1 MSTSE
6 HSIVF
11 QPPLANVLVELDE
24 GIAWVTLNRP
34 AKRNA
39 MSPAL
44 NDEMVRV
51 LDALEV
57 DERVAV
63 VVITGAGD
71 SFSAGMDLKEF
82 FRDLDHL
89 PYHQK
94 IRIKRSAW
102 QWQWKMLLNYPK
114 PTIAMVNGWCFGGAF
129 TPLVACDL
137 AIAADEAQFGLSE
150 INWGIIPGGNVT
162 KAITATMPHRDAMYY
177 AITGKTFD
185 GRKAAEMR
193 LVNESVPRSELKDKT
208 RELAKLLCGK
218 NPTVMRGT
226 KMAVRLVQEMS
237 WEMSNDYLMAKS
249 SEAQFLDPERGRS
262 QGLTQFLDEKSYQP
276 GLSGYKRQE

>member
-51 LDALEV
+51 LDQLEI

-71 SFSAGMDLKEF
+71 SFSAGMDLKEY
-82 FRDLDHL
+82 FRDLDPL
-89 PYHQK
+89 PYH
-94 IRIKRSAW
+94 
-102 QWQWKMLLNYPK
+102 
-114 PTIAMVNGWCFGGAF
+114 
-129 TPLVACDL
+129 
-137 AIAADEAQFGLSE
+137 
-150 INWGIIPGGNVT
+150 
-162 KAITATMPHRDAMYY
+162 
-177 AITGKTFD
+177 
-185 GRKAAEMR
+185 
-193 LVNESVPRSELKDKT
+193 
-208 RELAKLLCGK
+208 
-218 NPTVMRGT
+218 
-226 KMAVRLVQEMS
+226 
-237 WEMSNDYLMAKS
+237 
-249 SEAQFLDPERGRS
+249 
-262 QGLTQFLDEKSYQP
+262 
-276 GLSGYKRQE
+276 